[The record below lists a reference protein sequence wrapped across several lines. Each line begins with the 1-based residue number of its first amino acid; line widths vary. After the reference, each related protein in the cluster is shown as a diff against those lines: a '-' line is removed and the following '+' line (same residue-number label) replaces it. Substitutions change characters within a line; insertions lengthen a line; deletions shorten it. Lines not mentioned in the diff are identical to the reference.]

1 MPPFQG
7 LIQMVF
13 RECAVTLSCLPIPYS
28 SSCYSLQEI
37 KPWGGSRILF
47 QGINYQ
53 CQQWW
58 NFLCRLH
65 NAFYK
70 RLTTAFGNKPHKNTN
85 CTMAVQGKSLILT
98 FPRFSWSRIIRVYC
112 SLKET
117 LNDFIM
123 IWFYVIGQN
132 NDANMENDGNIWRFI
147 NEIEEK
153 TQKKMFLAL
162 DITSFDRKDQISL
175 SQLCSWEKWYWLKSL
190 TFLKQAWS
198 LLLPAWGQQWDLM
211 RSWSFL

>member
-1 MPPFQG
+1 MLSPASPLLIWASDKIKTGQLLLSDAADPLAFSSSDKGDRLRIYCLQQVALYTTEKSELAQFVMPLFQG

-47 QGINYQ
+47 QGINY
-53 CQQWW
+53 QQWW

-112 SLKET
+112 SLKE
-117 LNDFIM
+117 
-123 IWFYVIGQN
+123 
-132 NDANMENDGNIWRFI
+132 A
-147 NEIEEK
+147 
-153 TQKKMFLAL
+153 
-162 DITSFDRKDQISL
+162 
-175 SQLCSWEKWYWLKSL
+175 
-190 TFLKQAWS
+190 
-198 LLLPAWGQQWDLM
+198 
-211 RSWSFL
+211 